1 MQESNEVTSAKQ
13 EEKNIHNP
21 ARYEGESFEDYR
33 SRRNESNAMA
43 KANASIGQGKRTTRQ
58 LVRDRLCSEG
68 KMKLVAGSYGKGLRN
83 WINQKEAAKLAN
95 KE

>member
-1 MQESNEVTSAKQ
+1 MEEV
-13 EEKNIHNP
+13 KNIYNP
-21 ARYEGESFEDYR
+21 FRYEGESFEDYR

-43 KANASIGQGKRTTRQ
+43 KANAGIGQGKRTTRQ
-58 LVRDRLCSEG
+58 LVRDRLRSEG
-68 KMKLVAGSYGKGLRN
+68 KMKFVAGSYGKGLRN